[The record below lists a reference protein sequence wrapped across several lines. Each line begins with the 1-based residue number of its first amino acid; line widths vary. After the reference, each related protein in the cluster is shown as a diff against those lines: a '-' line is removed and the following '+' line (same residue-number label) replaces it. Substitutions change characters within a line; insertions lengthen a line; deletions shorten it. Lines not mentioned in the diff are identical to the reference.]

1 MSFLDEADSLK
12 SKLHLGSI
20 NPFMLL
26 GIVVILLIVIGF
38 AVVSASSFFM
48 NGFGSNADSESLV
61 IKSEDSEN
69 SETKSDS
76 EKTPTVFYVHVGG
89 AVISPGLFELP
100 EGSRVN
106 DAIDAAGGFSE
117 DADVDSINLAEVVT
131 DGQHLV
137 VSSKQ
142 AQVASTETAQTT
154 TAQSTGKININ
165 TASLS
170 DLKTLDGVGDA
181 TAQKIIDY
189 RQTQGS
195 FTKPED
201 LKNVSGIGDKR
212 YDAIKDKICV

>member
-1 MSFLDEADSLK
+1 MSFLDEVDSVK

-26 GIVVILLIVIGF
+26 GIVVILLIIIVF

-48 NGFGSNADSESLV
+48 NGFGSDANSESLV
-61 IKSEDSEN
+61 ITSEDSKN
-69 SETKSDS
+69 TDVTSDS
-76 EKTPTVFYVHVGG
+76 KETPAVLYVHVGG
-89 AVISPGLFELP
+89 SVTNPGLFELP
-100 EGSRVN
+100 SGSRVN
-106 DAIDAAGGFSE
+106 DAIEAAGGFSE
-117 DADVDSINLAEVVT
+117 DADVDSINLAEAIT

-142 AQVASTETAQTT
+142 AQSATNEATQTT
-154 TAQSTGKININ
+154 TAQSTGKVNIN
-165 TASLS
+165 TASAS

-189 RQTQGS
+189 RQTQGR

-201 LKNVSGIGDKR
+201 LKNVSGIGDKK